1 VYLNPCLYI
10 SIIIIRIWA
19 LGDLFYE
26 AKGKIIG
33 QRVLDILDIES
44 PKIETTV
51 SYDGIMKSGGNYV
64 DVAHIATLWSSQKS
78 R

>member
-10 SIIIIRIWA
+10 CIIIIRIWA

-33 QRVLDILDIES
+33 QRVLDTES

>member
-1 VYLNPCLYI
+1 MGI
-10 SIIIIRIWA
+10 RRSI
-19 LGDLFYE
+19 YE

-33 QRVLDILDIES
+33 QRVLDTES

-64 DVAHIATLWSSQKS
+64 DVAHIATFWSSQKS